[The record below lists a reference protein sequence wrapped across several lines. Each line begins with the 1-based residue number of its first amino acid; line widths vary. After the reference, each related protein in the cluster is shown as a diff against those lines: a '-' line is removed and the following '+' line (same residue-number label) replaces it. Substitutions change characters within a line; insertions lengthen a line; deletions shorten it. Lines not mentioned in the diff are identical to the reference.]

1 MHWNKVSV
9 TVSPE
14 QADAIES
21 LLWALG
27 AVSVTF
33 SDSQDNPIFEPPVGE
48 HPLWQ
53 QSEMSALFDQE
64 SDLSEITDAIAAECD
79 ASVHVEALVER
90 AWEREWLD
98 QFKPMAFGDR
108 LWIVPSAYDSPEDA
122 EVVLRLDPGLAFG
135 TGTHPTTAMIL
146 RWLDTMRVD
155 GLSMLD
161 YGCGSGILAVA
172 GLLLGAKTA
181 TAVDIDPQAIQATV
195 DNAEQNQ
202 VSDRLVTGEVGRV
215 AIGQYDIVL
224 ANILAEPL
232 CALAE
237 TLCQST
243 DVGGT
248 LMLSGIL
255 QTQRDEVAAAYE
267 GRAIVIDE
275 YEQEGWVAM
284 VLKTC

>member
-122 EVVLRLDPGLAFG
+122 EVVLKLDPGLAFG

-146 RWLDTMRVD
+146 RWLDSMRVD
-155 GLSMLD
+155 GLSLLD
-161 YGCGSGILAVA
+161 YGCGSGILAIA
-172 GLLLGAKTA
+172 GLLLGGKTA

-195 DNAEQNQ
+195 DNAQQNQ

-224 ANILAEPL
+224 ARTI
-232 CALAE
+232 
-237 TLCQST
+237 S
-243 DVGGT
+243 
-248 LMLSGIL
+248 
-255 QTQRDEVAAAYE
+255 Y
-267 GRAIVIDE
+267 
-275 YEQEGWVAM
+275 
-284 VLKTC
+284 

>member
-9 TVSPE
+9 TVYPE

-64 SDLSEITDAIAAECD
+64 SDLSAIADAIAAESD
-79 ASVHVEALVER
+79 ASVHIEALVER

-108 LWIVPSAYDSPEDA
+108 LWIVPSVYDSPKEA

-146 RWLDTMRVD
+146 RWLDSMKIN
-155 GLSMLD
+155 GLSILD

-181 TAVDIDPQAIQATV
+181 TAVDIDPQAIQATL
-195 DNAEQNQ
+195 DNADQNK
-202 VSDRLVTGEVGRV
+202 VSDRLMTGEVGRV
-215 AIGQYDIVL
+215 AIGRYDIVL

-232 CALAE
+232 CTLAE

-243 DVGGT
+243 GVGGT
-248 LMLSGIL
+248 LVLSGIL
-255 QTQRDEVAAAYE
+255 QSQREDVAAAYE
-267 GRAIVIDE
+267 GRAMVIAE
-275 YEQEGWVAM
+275 YEEEGWVAM
-284 VLKTC
+284 VLKKC